1 MKHTYKV
8 TVFALWT
15 LLGLIS
21 PVLLHAQLPSE
32 LPCVAGSTD
41 LLSPTYNGNTQKTR
55 SWVCVDALGNVT
67 SPVFTTSGSGVTS
80 FKGRTGAVVPAAN
93 DYSAAQLSVAALTN
107 GITATTQT
115 AGDNTLKL
123 ATTAFVTTA
132 VANTVFPV
140 TSVFGRTGAVA
151 AVATDYG
158 TVGIQGGAGVLAI
171 QTTGGQVLLAD
182 AASGGDQIALVAGT
196 ITAVDA
202 SGDNLSLNGGTVSL
216 LDVAGNGIFTS
227 TANGGT
233 TTLIYGNSTETEVCQ
248 ATTGTCTFFQTITFP
263 TVATAN
269 NSNLGA
275 TTTYVVN
282 KLATPTPIGSGTPNT
297 GAFTTLTA
305 NTASPGTNTTQ
316 VATTAFVQA
325 ALSASGSLVKT
336 ATITLSSAQIL
347 ALNSTPI
354 QVVAGIA
361 GHHLS
366 LQWLVA
372 EYVSGG
378 TGFTPGGG
386 TFRVQL
392 GSTVGTPIGSG
403 FIPFSALVLSGT
415 TNDLTDGYAAGTNGT
430 NGVGAAITSA
440 STTGQGI
447 FAVCSS
453 GPPLAGN
460 GTIKITVS
468 YLDFTL

>member
-1 MKHTYKV
+1 MRHAFKV
-8 TVFALWT
+8 TVFVLWT

-32 LPCVAGSTD
+32 LPCVAGSVD
-41 LLSPTYNGNTQKTR
+41 LLSPTYDGNTQKTR

-80 FKGRTGAVVPAAN
+80 FNGRTGAVVPAAN

-158 TVGIQGGAGVLAI
+158 TVGVDI
-171 QTTGGQVLLAD
+171 
-182 AASGGDQIALVAGT
+182 SG
-196 ITAVDA
+196 
-202 SGDNLSLNGGTVSL
+202 GGTVFDATGDSLSFGPGTFIL
-216 LDVAGNGIFTS
+216 LDSVGNGIRT
-227 TANGGT
+227 TTTNTGT
-233 TTLIYGNSTETEVCQ
+233 TQLLYGNSVDAISCDGTDI
-248 ATTGTCTFFQTITFP
+248 TCTFSGPIALP
-263 TVATAN
+263 TPATAT
-269 NSNLGA
+269 NSILAA
-275 TTTYVVN
+275 TTAYVVN
-282 KLATPTPIGSGTPNT
+282 KLATPSPIGSTTPNT
-297 GAFTTLTA
+297 GSFTTLTA

-325 ALSASGSLVKT
+325 ALSGSSSLVKT
-336 ATITLSSAQIL
+336 ATITLSSAQVL
-347 ALNSTPI
+347 ALNSTPV
-354 QVVAGIA
+354 QVVSGIA

-372 EYVSGG
+372 EYISGG
-378 TGFTPGGG
+378 IGFTPGGG